1 MTPAFFEAFTRP
13 VTLAITEPVRE
24 EILPLTHEVPR
35 AHPSVAWT
43 KLPDGA
49 VLFSPESEVYFSVN
63 QTGALIWE
71 LLAGQELGRDI
82 DAICSAVCERFPDVA
97 AEEIRDD
104 VTEILNAFAD
114 NNLLAEREQKF
125 VA

>member
-1 MTPAFFEAFTRP
+1 MTHAVSEAFARP
-13 VTLAITEPVRE
+13 GPLPITKPVGE

-49 VLFSPESEVYFSVN
+49 VLFSPESEVYFAVN

-71 LLAGQELGRDI
+71 LLVGQEFGRDI
-82 DAICSAVCERFPDVA
+82 DAICSAVRDRFPDVA
-97 AEEIRDD
+97 VAQIRDD

-114 NNLLAEREQKF
+114 NNLLAECEQKF